1 MSKRNDDFFTNKKK
15 WSETKDT
22 LLGCY
27 LKPYFEK
34 IKYRKNQVTRITLI
48 PTVTRILKM
57 TITSNIKTLNKRKG
71 NENESSRN
79 INYRCQHSNT
89 YTTTCHANRKLVKK
103 KLQNIKYMHANQ
115 CICMDIFVIF
125 MECKKSRILDKM

>member
-34 IKYRKNQVTRITLI
+34 IKYRKNPICYI
-48 PTVTRILKM
+48 DAFAGKG
-57 TITSNIKTLNKRKG
+57 KDNKK
-71 NENESSRN
+71 
-79 INYRCQHSNT
+79 
-89 YTTTCHANRKLVKK
+89 
-103 KLQNIKYMHANQ
+103 
-115 CICMDIFVIF
+115 
-125 MECKKSRILDKM
+125 